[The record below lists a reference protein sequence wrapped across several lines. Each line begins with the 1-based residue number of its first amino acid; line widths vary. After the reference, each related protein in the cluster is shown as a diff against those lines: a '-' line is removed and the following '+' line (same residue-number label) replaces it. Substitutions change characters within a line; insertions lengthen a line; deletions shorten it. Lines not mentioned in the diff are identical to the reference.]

1 MCQLTMQNWYSIWR
15 FTCIWEY
22 ENTRVFSEKN
32 GISSIK
38 LINKNLEAIKINWY
52 NAKAI
57 S

>member
-1 MCQLTMQNWYSIWR
+1 MQSWYWIAWEFTLIWKH
-15 FTCIWEY
+15 

-52 NAKAI
+52 NAKTI